1 MSRTQRPVTGTVR
14 VEPVRIKLY
23 GLFWRTRRGYV
34 VQSIVELIY
43 AAGLLLIWLLKW
55 RSFRDQLMLQEMD
68 HATYILVIL
77 AVLNEVP
84 WILLI
89 AVTIKIIEM
98 WIILRRFA
106 EKQAQQL
113 ANSTKHLP

>member
-1 MSRTQRPVTGTVR
+1 

-23 GLFWRTRRGYV
+23 GLFTRTRRAYIL
-34 VQSIVELIY
+34 QSMVELLY
-43 AAGLLLIWLLKW
+43 AAGLLLIWWLKW
-55 RSFRDQLMLQEMD
+55 PSFREHMTHQEMD
-68 HATYILVIL
+68 HPTYILVIL

-84 WILLI
+84 WILLL
-89 AVTIKIIEM
+89 AVTIKIVEM

-113 ANSTKHLP
+113 ADSTKHLP